1 MDASGAANGEK
12 GIGHSSAVRV
22 SETFEKIGATKRLY
36 DVMAAKEETCQN
48 VNISWASNWVA
59 DMLLVASRIKQGLS
73 QAKRFLLSGEHRYDH
88 FFQF

>member
-12 GIGHSSAVRV
+12 GIGHSSAVCV

-48 VNISWASNWVA
+48 VNIS
-59 DMLLVASRIKQGLS
+59 
-73 QAKRFLLSGEHRYDH
+73 
-88 FFQF
+88 